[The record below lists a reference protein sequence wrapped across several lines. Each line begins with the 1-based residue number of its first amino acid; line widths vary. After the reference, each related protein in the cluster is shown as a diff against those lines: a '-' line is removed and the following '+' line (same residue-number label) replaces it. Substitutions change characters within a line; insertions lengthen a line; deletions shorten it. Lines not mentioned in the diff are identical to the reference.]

1 MYNYLRLLQLR
12 RGYAAA
18 DTGAQGG
25 AQFGAERKYDAAY
38 PGTEEAGA
46 QGTGEAGQG
55 PSGAEG
61 TGEAPGV
68 STGGQ
73 GEGDAEPPKTFS
85 QADVDRIIA
94 RENAKWKRQQEK
106 AIETARTEAE
116 KLASMSAEQR
126 AQAEREKR
134 EAELSKREAEITR
147 RELHAQALETLAQRG
162 LPRELAKALNYADAD
177 ACGTSIDAVEK
188 AFRSAVQKGVEERLR
203 GNAPRTGAGAAK
215 ADYARL
221 AQEASGRGD
230 FTAAAYYTR
239 LAGEQ
244 KGA

>member
-12 RGYAAA
+12 RICNAP

-25 AQFGAERKYDAAY
+25 AQGTANTTQGASA
-38 PGTEEAGA
+38 TEAGA
-46 QGTGEAGQG
+46 SAG
-55 PSGAEG
+55 SD
-61 TGEAPGV
+61 
-68 STGGQ
+68 
-73 GEGDAEPPKTFS
+73 EGDAEPPKTFS

-134 EAELSKREAEITR
+134 ESELAKREAEITR
-147 RELHAQALETLAQRG
+147 RELHAQALETLAQKG
-162 LPRELAKALNYADAD
+162 LPSDLASMLAYTDAD
-177 ACGTSIDAVEK
+177 ACNASIDAVEK

-203 GNAPRTGAGAAK
+203 GNAPKTGAGAAK
-215 ADYARL
+215 ADYAKL
-221 AQEASGRGD
+221 AAEASGRGD

-239 LAGEQ
+239 LAGTQ
-244 KGA
+244 K

>member
-1 MYNYLRLLQLR
+1 MYNYLRQLQLR
-12 RGYAAA
+12 RICNAP

-25 AQFGAERKYDAAY
+25 AQGGAQE
-38 PGTEEAGA
+38 GA

-61 TGEAPGV
+61 TGEAPGD

-73 GEGDAEPPKTFS
+73 SEGDAEPPKTFS

-116 KLASMSAEQR
+116 KLAGMSAEQR
-126 AQAEREKR
+126 AQAEREAR

-147 RELHAQALETLAQRG
+147 RELKAQALETLAQKG
-162 LPRELAKALNYADAD
+162 LPSDLSSMLAYTDAD
-177 ACGTSIDAVEK
+177 ACNASIDAVEK

-203 GNAPRTGAGAAK
+203 GNAPKTGAGAAK
-215 ADYARL
+215 TDYAKL
-221 AQEASGRGD
+221 AEEASGRGD

-239 LAGEQ
+239 MAGTQ
-244 KGA
+244 K